1 MGIHSNSAR
10 AYSKL
15 YIFKMGNGCK
25 KPVKNIKSEEPVEA
39 KEQVNDPQDQNNNV
53 IEKQSGEVV
62 ESPIVVE
69 EAITG
74 GKPPSAKEE
83 KIKTETEDTLKEN
96 IVVSRLKSMPVA
108 NSSPKEKIRKP
119 SLQYDT
125 PLKTNN
131 EITTVTMSES
141 DTALKQKLFLGEDVE
156 LQYHNTKIFDH
167 SLQVYGQELSEV
179 KEITEITVLE
189 GGFEKYLGNI
199 ILHSRSIGNRKLDII
214 TENTDNN
221 EVIGHTLKT
230 FVRNDQ
236 NCKSFT
242 RAMSSTELKKFR
254 KDWNRLWK
262 PSFTDIELQQ
272 YALKSSHMDES
283 IPKNQIIHKTTND
296 VCVNHEKSQHMVLP
310 EHELKEAEKQGAGTR
325 KNFQDIHKKIEWQS
339 IPEPEKLNEPAAEGF
354 GVQNHIESDKN
365 NMVINDLSNKDT
377 TDKEPTNYRIVK
389 KTSSILLREPVSN
402 EQEEYVVGQTKIK
415 NDGIN

>member
-1 MGIHSNSAR
+1 MGIHFNCVI
-10 AYSKL
+10 AYRKL
-15 YIFKMGNGCK
+15 YIFQMGNGCK
-25 KPVKNIKSEEPVEA
+25 KPVKSIKNEEPVEA
-39 KEQVNDPQDQNNNV
+39 KEQVNDPQDQSKNV
-53 IEKQSGEVV
+53 IEKQSDEVV
-62 ESPIVVE
+62 ESPKVVQE
-69 EAITG
+69 EISG
-74 GKPPSAKEE
+74 RELPSAKEE
-83 KIKTETEDTLKEN
+83 KIKTKAENTLKEN
-96 IVVSRLKSMPVA
+96 IVVSRLKSIPVA
-108 NSSPKEKIRKP
+108 DFASKEEIRKP
-119 SLQYDT
+119 SLKYVI
-125 PLKTNN
+125 PLKTNH
-131 EITTVTMSES
+131 EVTTVTMRES
-141 DTALKQKLFLGEDVE
+141 DTALKQKLSLGEDVE

-167 SLQVYGQELSEV
+167 SLQIHGQELCEV
-179 KEITEITVLE
+179 KEITEITGLE

-310 EHELKEAEKQGAGTR
+310 EHELKEAEKQGAGTS
-325 KNFQDIHKKIEWQS
+325 KNFQDIHKKMEWQS

-402 EQEEYVVGQTKIK
+402 EQEEYVVGQTKVE
-415 NDGIN
+415 NNGIN